1 MAATDDRNDPY
12 RSFNFEVDFGDQ
24 TIAGFTEVTGLN
36 ADGDAADYREGTDKV
51 NSVRKLLGLRK
62 YTNIQLKRGFT
73 KNDRLWQWYASAA
86 NGRNDRR
93 DGTIT
98 LLDEQRRAVLRWR
111 VRGAW
116 VNKIETGGFKANASE
131 VLIETV
137 ELVHEG
143 VTLEPVR

>member
-36 ADGDAADYREGTDKV
+36 ADGDVADYREGTDKV

-73 KNDRLWQWYASAA
+73 KNDRLWQWYASTA

-111 VRGAW
+111 VRAAW